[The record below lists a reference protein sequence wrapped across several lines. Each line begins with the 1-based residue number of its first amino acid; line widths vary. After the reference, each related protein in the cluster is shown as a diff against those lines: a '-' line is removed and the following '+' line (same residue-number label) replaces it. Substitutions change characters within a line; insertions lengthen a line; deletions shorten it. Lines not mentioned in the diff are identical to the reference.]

1 MRGELLFAAISG
13 AIVALAAVSALE
25 AIAPPPPTV
34 LVDAPSSPIV
44 NADWSQCVVHRGP
57 PIDGAP
63 PGKALRHWRNGGTA

>member
-1 MRGELLFAAISG
+1 MRGDLLFAAICG

-25 AIAPPPPTV
+25 AIEPQQPTV
-34 LVDAPSSPIV
+34 LADAPSSPII
-44 NADWSQCVVHRGP
+44 NADWSQCVVRRGP